1 MDQECIA
8 RLEYDQL
15 AMPEGFWHYD
25 SEGERRILCWRIRI
39 PESWRDKRFR
49 DDLRYCGPLYAY
61 MMWTWRW
68 IFTPG
73 VVSGILGFISML
85 LSTEYPWWVIAV
97 GIVVLLATYWFARP
111 PLSID

>member
-1 MDQECIA
+1 
-8 RLEYDQL
+8 
-15 AMPEGFWHYD
+15 
-25 SEGERRILCWRIRI
+25 
-39 PESWRDKRFR
+39 
-49 DDLRYCGPLYAY
+49 